1 MRNFFRA
8 VATLLTFFFSFV
20 ASYVFFGDKSMQV
33 KVHLYYE
40 VITNLFCR
48 YLSNI
53 FCSICSFVEVLMSIE
68 LKIPHRWPAQYK
80 RRNQHAGNRLWDS
93 PPHSNIS
100 FIISGDSPLVTLYI
114 SMAIAWIFLWCLKT
128 ELLFSSSCSRWYFF
142 INKQCSCSL
151 FILLFNLQLWNI
163 QVTGQ

>member
-1 MRNFFRA
+1 MRYFFPA

-20 ASYVFFGDKSMQV
+20 ASYIFFGDKSMQV

-53 FCSICSFVEVLMSIE
+53 FYSIFSFVEVPTSIE
-68 LKIPHRWPAQYK
+68 LKIPHWWPAQYK

-114 SMAIAWIFLWCLKT
+114 SVGIAWIFLWCLKT
-128 ELLFSSSCSRWYFF
+128 ELLFSSSCSKMVLFLS
-142 INKQCSCSL
+142 INSAHLVCL
-151 FILLFNLQLWNI
+151 FYCLTYNCG
-163 QVTGQ
+163 TSK